1 VTPVD
6 WVVMVLTIIA
16 IPSFGL
22 WKGRGSKTVNQ
33 YLLAGKT
40 MPWYAMGLS
49 IMATQA
55 SAITFIATTGQAY
68 VDGMRFVQF
77 YFGLPIAMV
86 ILSATAVPIFH
97 KSGVYTAYEYLER
110 RFDAKT
116 RALAAVVFLIQRG
129 MAVGLSIYAPAIVM
143 SVIFGWPDRVTTLII
158 GIVCVLYTTK
168 GGIPAVT
175 WTDVLQMSIIFSGLI
190 LGLVTVVSLMPAG
203 VSFSDAVYLAGAVGK
218 LNAVD
223 LKFDPNS
230 RYNLWSGVFGGAFLA
245 LGYFGCDQ
253 SQVQRYLTGKSVAQS
268 RLGLLFNAMAK
279 VPMQFFI
286 LFVGAMVFVFY
297 LFIQPP
303 LLFEKA
309 AMKTISAEPE
319 YAAVQSRFDTAWQRR
334 QKAAEALNA
343 ARKHNDATALASSVS
358 VYRQAQNE
366 VESARRSGIE
376 LWEKTQQRAPL
387 GVAGIDPTKVAPVS
401 INPVRFNDTNYI
413 FLSFVTKYFP
423 VGVIGLV
430 IAVIFTAAMSSSSG
444 ELNSLAAVSV
454 MDLYRRH
461 VRKDATDRHYL
472 LASRVFTAAWG
483 IWAVVFAQ
491 YAKQLGSLVEAV
503 NQVGSFFYP
512 VLLGVFILGFFFR
525 RVQGSAAFWAMIIG
539 ECAIVSCAV
548 FTKVAFLWYNVIG
561 TIVVVSFGLLLSIR
575 SNPSHAKP

>member
-1 VTPVD
+1 MTTLD
-6 WVVMVLTIIA
+6 WIVMIATIVA

-22 WKGRGSKTVNQ
+22 WRARGSKTVNQ
-33 YLLAGKT
+33 YLLAGKS

-97 KSGVYTAYEYLER
+97 KSGVYTAYEYLEK

-116 RALAAVVFLIQRG
+116 RSLAAAVFLIQRG
-129 MAVGLSIYAPAIVM
+129 MAVGLALYAPAIVM
-143 SVIFGWPDRVTTLII
+143 SVIFAWPDRATTFVI
-158 GIVCVLYTTK
+158 GAICVLYTTM
-168 GGIPAVT
+168 GGIKAVT

-190 LGLVTVVSLMPAG
+190 LGLITVVALMPPG

-223 LKFDPNS
+223 PHFDPDN
-230 RYNLWSGVFGGAFLA
+230 RYNLWSGLIGGAFLA

-268 RLGLLFNAMAK
+268 RLSLLFNAMAK

-303 LLFEKA
+303 MLFEKN
-309 AMKTISAEPE
+309 AMKTIAAQPG
-319 YAAVQSRFDTAWQRR
+319 YAAIESRFESAWRQR
-334 QKAAEALNA
+334 KSAAESLDQ
-343 ARKHNDATALASSVS
+343 ARKGDDAAKLDASIAD
-358 VYRQAQNE
+358 YRAAQRE
-366 VESARRSGIE
+366 IDAARRSGIR
-376 LWEKTQQRAPL
+376 LWEMS
-387 GVAGIDPTKVAPVS
+387 AGQKA
-401 INPVRFNDTNYI
+401 FNDTNYI
-413 FLSFVTKYFP
+413 FMTFVTTYFP
-423 VGVIGLV
+423 AGVVGLV
-430 IAVIFTAAMSSSSG
+430 IAVILMAAMSSSSG

-454 MDLYRRH
+454 MDIYRRH
-461 VRKDATDRHYL
+461 FRPDASDRHYL
-472 LASRVFTAAWG
+472 LVSRVFTALWG
-483 IWAVVFAQ
+483 AWAVVFARF
-491 YAKQLGSLVEAV
+491 AKNLGSLVEAV
-503 NQVGSFFYP
+503 NLVGSYFYP
-512 VLLGVFILGFFFR
+512 VLLGVFVLAFFFP
-525 RVQGSAAFWAMIIG
+525 RVRGSAAFWAMLTG
-539 ECAIVSCAV
+539 EAVIVACAV

-561 TIVVVSFGLLLSIR
+561 ALAVIVCGTIYSGIR
-575 SNPSHAKP
+575 KNTDRPARLEYHR

>member
-1 VTPVD
+1 MTPLD
-6 WVVMVLTIIA
+6 WFVMIATVIA

-22 WKGRGSKTVNQ
+22 WRGRGSKTVNQ

-97 KSGVYTAYEYLER
+97 RSGVYTAYEYLER
-110 RFDAKT
+110 RFDSKT

-129 MAVGLSIYAPAIVM
+129 VAVGLAIYAPAIVM
-143 SVIFGWPDRVTTLII
+143 SVIFGWPDHITTLVI
-158 GIVCVLYTTK
+158 GIVCVIYTTT

-175 WTDVLQMSIIFSGLI
+175 WTDVMQMSIIFSGLI
-190 LGLVTVVSLMPAG
+190 LGLITVVSLMPHG
-203 VSFSDAVYLAGAVGK
+203 IGFTDAVYLAGTVGK

-223 LKFDPNS
+223 LHFDPNN
-230 RYNLWSGVFGGAFLA
+230 RYNLWSGLIGGSFLA

-268 RLGLLFNAMAK
+268 RIGLLFNAMAK

-303 LLFEKA
+303 MLFQRA
-309 AMKTISAEPE
+309 AMKTISSQPE
-319 YAAVQSRFDTAWQRR
+319 YAGLQRSFDDAWQRR
-334 QKAAEALNA
+334 KTAAEDVSV
-343 ARKHNDATALASSVS
+343 ARRNDDEQRMRSSVEQ
-358 VYRQAQNE
+358 YRAAEKDLNT
-366 VESARRSGIE
+366 ARQKGAKLYEKASGSD
-376 LWEKTQQRAPL
+376 
-387 GVAGIDPTKVAPVS
+387 G
-401 INPVRFNDTNYI
+401 FNDTNYI
-413 FLSFVTKYFP
+413 FLSFVTRYFP
-423 VGVIGLV
+423 AGVVGLV

-461 VRKDATDRHYL
+461 FRPEASDRHYL
-472 LASRVFTAAWG
+472 MISRIFTGLWG
-483 IWAVVFAQ
+483 AWAVIFAQ
-491 YAKQLGSLVEAV
+491 FAKNLGSLVEAV
-503 NQVGSFFYP
+503 NWVGSFFYP
-512 VLLGVFILGFFFR
+512 VLLGAFILAFFFH
-525 RVQGSAAFWAMIIG
+525 RVRGSAAFWAMLAG
-539 ECAIVSCAV
+539 EASILLCFF
-548 FTKVAFLWYNVIG
+548 FTKIAFLWYNVIG
-561 TIVVVSFGLLLSIR
+561 TIIVVLFGVLFSIR
-575 SNPSHAKP
+575 NSREV